1 MQNKHERFMQ
11 EALALAA
18 KAADEG
24 EVPVGAVVVKDGV
37 VVGRGWNRPI
47 AAHDPTAHA
56 EIQALRDAAAALGNY
71 RLVDCDL
78 YVTLE
83 PCPMCAG
90 AIMHGRI
97 RRVLYGARDPK
108 TGVCGSVIDLFAET
122 RLNHHADVV
131 GGLLESECGTLLKDF
146 FTRRRQQHRPDKTAK
161 ASFEIRLVP
170 WSEAGERLSAI
181 RRQVFIDEQG
191 IPAAMACDEQDER
204 ATHVL
209 ATDMS
214 DEPIGSGRLLPDG
227 QIGRMAVLKSWR
239 GKGVGQALLQTLLS
253 ANGNAAERAD
263 VWLMAQ
269 ASAIEFYRRQG
280 FVADGE
286 PFVEAGIVHQ
296 KMKLPQ

>member
-1 MQNKHERFMQ
+1 MQ

-18 KAADEG
+18 KAAEEG
-24 EVPVGAVVVKDGV
+24 EVPVGAVVVKDGA

-56 EIQALRDAAAALGNY
+56 EIQALRDAATALGNY

-131 GGLLESECGTLLKDF
+131 GGLLETECGTLLKDF
-146 FTRRRQQHRPDKTAK
+146 FARRRQQHRPGK
-161 ASFEIRLVP
+161 ATSVPFEVRLVP
-170 WSEAGERLSAI
+170 WSVEGERLSAV

-191 IPAAMACDEQDER
+191 IPADMAGDAHDEL

-209 ATDMS
+209 ATS
-214 DEPIGSGRLLPDG
+214 VNGEAIGCGRLLADG
-227 QIGRMAVLKSWR
+227 QIGRMAVLKPWR
-239 GKGVGQALLQTLLS
+239 GKGVGQALLQVLLS
-253 ANGNAAERAD
+253 ASGKPAGRAD

-286 PFVEAGIVHQ
+286 PFVEAGIPHQ